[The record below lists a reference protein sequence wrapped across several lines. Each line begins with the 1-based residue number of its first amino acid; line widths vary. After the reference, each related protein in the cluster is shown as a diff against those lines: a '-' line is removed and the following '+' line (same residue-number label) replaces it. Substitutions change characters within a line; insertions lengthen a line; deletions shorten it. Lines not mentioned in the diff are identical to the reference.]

1 MNITQESTGNL
12 TANITVLLSPE
23 DYKPQ
28 VTEELKKQ
36 AKKASMPGF
45 RPGKVP
51 FGLVRKMVG
60 MPVLIEE
67 VNKIVSKALSDYL
80 RDEEINLL
88 GDPMPNTQKTEEDFD
103 VNCEKELDF
112 VFEVGLAPQ
121 IEVDYKLKKKPTK
134 YNISIDDAFLKEQ
147 IENFQ
152 DRFGDVTNPDEVAKG
167 DIMYGR
173 IHEVDGDGNAV
184 EGGFDKM
191 IALNPDRVE
200 SKSFFKP
207 YIGKKV
213 DELFDIDI
221 FKIAKKHADVAEVLF
236 MQEDELKELKGKAL
250 KMELKK
256 INRVETAKMD
266 EDFFGKVAA
275 SLQWTPEEGETEL
288 KIDTEEAFKERMV
301 KQLEKEFEENSKWY
315 YRNEVQKG
323 LMDGNKVDLPDDFLK
338 RWMLKT
344 QKDYTEERV
353 ETEYED
359 FSKSVTWSMIVENIS
374 KDEDIKVEEEDL
386 KDSIRD
392 FVRKNLPGMGDDGE
406 NREEEYI
413 NYIMQNQE
421 MLEQHYRRIRDEKL
435 YDVLEEKVGSKA
447 GKITATK
454 FVEMSKEENDK

>member
-28 VTEELKKQ
+28 GTEELKKQ

-88 GDPMPNTQKTEEDFD
+88 GDPMPNTQKTEDDFD

-134 YNISIDDAFLKEQ
+134 YNISIDDAFLSEQ
-147 IENFQ
+147 IENFK
-152 DRFGDVTNPDEVAKG
+152 DRFGEVSNPEEVAKG

-173 IHEVDGDGNAV
+173 IHEVDGEGNAV

-213 DELFDIDI
+213 DEVFDLDV

-236 MQEDELKELKGKAL
+236 MQEDELKELKGKAM

-256 INRVETAKMD
+256 INRVETAEMN
-266 EDFFGKVAA
+266 EEFFGKVAA

-288 KIDTEEAFKERMV
+288 KI
-301 KQLEKEFEENSKWY
+301 
-315 YRNEVQKG
+315 
-323 LMDGNKVDLPDDFLK
+323 
-338 RWMLKT
+338 
-344 QKDYTEERV
+344 
-353 ETEYED
+353 
-359 FSKSVTWSMIVENIS
+359 
-374 KDEDIKVEEEDL
+374 
-386 KDSIRD
+386 
-392 FVRKNLPGMGDDGE
+392 
-406 NREEEYI
+406 
-413 NYIMQNQE
+413 
-421 MLEQHYRRIRDEKL
+421 
-435 YDVLEEKVGSKA
+435 
-447 GKITATK
+447 
-454 FVEMSKEENDK
+454 

>member
-80 RDEEINLL
+80 RDEEISLL
-88 GDPMPNTQKTEEDFD
+88 GDPMPNTQKTEDDFD

-121 IEVDYKLKKKPTK
+121 FDVDFKLNKKPTK

-147 IENFQ
+147 IDNFLE
-152 DRFGDVTNPDEVAKG
+152 RFGDVTNPEEVAKG

-173 IHEVDGDGNAV
+173 IHEVDGEGNVV

-207 YIGKKV
+207 YIGNKV
-213 DELFDIDI
+213 DEVFDIDI

-236 MQEDELKELKGKAL
+236 MQEDELKELKGKPL

-256 INRVETAKMD
+256 INRVEAAEMN
-266 EDFFGKVAA
+266 EEFFGKVAA
-275 SLQWTPEEGETEL
+275 SLQWMPDEGETEL
-288 KIDTEEAFKERMV
+288 KIETEEAFKARMV
-301 KQLEKEFEENSKWY
+301 KQLEKEFDENSKWY

-323 LMDGNKVDLPDDFLK
+323 LMEGNKVDLPDDFLK

-344 QKDYTEERV
+344 QEEYTEERV
-353 ETEYED
+353 ESEYED

-374 KDEDIKVEEEDL
+374 KTEDIKVEEEDL

-392 FVRKNLPGMGDDGE
+392 FVRKNLPAMGDDGE
-406 NREEEYI
+406 SREEEYI

-435 YDVLEEKVGSKA
+435 YDVLEEKVGSKS
-447 GKITATK
+447 GKITASK